1 MTEASRWLRAFLEE
15 RNGSVKPSMARLVAL
30 CCGLAGCAVAV
41 IGAVTKDEQAATV
54 AALIGGGAVSLL
66 ARKKNESPNG
76 AAGKP
81 SDGNSP

>member
-30 CCGLAGCAVAV
+30 CCGLAGCAVA
-41 IGAVTKDEQAATV
+41 IRNPEAWQTVT
-54 AALIGGGAVSLL
+54 ALIGGGAVSLL
-66 ARKKNESPNG
+66 ARKKNESPSG
-76 AAGKP
+76 QGGKS